1 MIVEGSAMTAT
12 ASKKEKTNPDWYHH
26 LDGAKLARLGVKI
39 LNRFDLALE
48 CNTCGE
54 RWSPSHRT
62 DGRLVEGYWRC
73 PNRCNW

>member
-1 MIVEGSAMTAT
+1 MLDAMIESSEA
-12 ASKKEKTNPDWYHH
+12 
-26 LDGAKLARLGVKI
+26 LGVRFEGAPEAEAEI
-39 LNRFDLALE
+39 RATIGEQFRLLNRFDLALE